1 MPKTKST
8 PTLKKQS
15 EISKKHKS
23 LTAAQKKEV
32 CLKKVAFL
40 FLKNKNLANKYE
52 VNEEMIS
59 NTLKV
64 KDYWLAMNFNSYQA
78 ELRYEKK
85 TSFPNIEEALT
96 I

>member
-1 MPKTKST
+1 MCNAIRNEKLP
-8 PTLKKQS
+8 P
-15 EISKKHKS
+15 
-23 LTAAQKKEV
+23 
-32 CLKKVAFL
+32 L
-40 FLKNKNLANKYE
+40 FIHKYE

-59 NTLKV
+59 NTLKA